1 MFSFGLSFVWLWL
14 FDMLFSV
21 GIFEGDGTS
30 STAVKH
36 WYMPIAR
43 IKMRMNG
50 FRLRNHFKLWHFQ
63 LRSLSLI
70 LFLCVFVFIFDVYL
84 CAHSIEGVHYRW
96 AVSFFYDDF
105 YRRSSQ
111 CRHSLICEVAFS
123 TCLTCP
129 STVDSISPSLS
140 FNFSLFWLGESI
152 EVFLI
157 TLQGSLWK
165 EKEQY
170 ETALPSE

>member
-105 YRRSSQ
+105 YRRLSQ
-111 CRHSLICEVAFS
+111 CRHSLICEVELLVRVSLVLQPWIPF
-123 TCLTCP
+123 LRLFLL
-129 STVDSISPSLS
+129 ISLCSGWVSLS
-140 FNFSLFWLGESI
+140 KSS
-152 EVFLI
+152 
-157 TLQGSLWK
+157 
-165 EKEQY
+165 
-170 ETALPSE
+170 